1 MSAAVTKFDQVTI
14 APATL
19 SDHTPSSVVRNSTPS
34 PTNAATDAIPTS
46 SPRATASK
54 EESVADIS
62 KQAPVKESPRPSSA
76 KVLTVD
82 ADGDYETL
90 ETERLVTPQ
99 IAVTSKQSTP
109 RANENAAVAHTAPP
123 DTPNEDGLQNTEVSH
138 DIIAQDAN
146 VVPILAPAEK
156 GEDDARSSGVSDDI
170 IAHDADVLVAA
181 TLKEAVRE
189 VVEEETAD
197 QTTLVT
203 SNERDSELKDKATDT
218 LATIPEAGEAPE
230 EAMIPA
236 LVPAPTVPGAEVD
249 TSPAQAEIAQAQVEV
264 PTQSTAS
271 LLTPVSSNVR
281 LSSPKV
287 SLESAVVSTV
297 NAPEETAERVSTPV
311 IKECVAFD
319 SKEKTDQT
327 AVVEPHRS
335 STGKSVNFESRS
347 EAEPHETSSIS
358 SEIKPATKGK
368 GKESKVFTFQ
378 APNQPPRTTDYIHK
392 PKRIVG
398 GESPSSPIGKVLAA
412 KPPVAVFSVEVV
424 NNDELRYVAKDGNT
438 VKAVDFEETDVPSL
452 SQNGAQAFVCSVDMC
467 IIS

>member
-1 MSAAVTKFDQVTI
+1 MTKFDQLTT

-34 PTNAATDAIPTS
+34 PTNATTDAIPTS
-46 SPRATASK
+46 SPRGTASK

-62 KQAPVKESPRPSSA
+62 KQVPVKESPRPSSA

-90 ETERLVTPQ
+90 ETERLVTPR

-109 RANENAAVAHTAPP
+109 RVNENAAVAHTAPP
-123 DTPNEDGLQNTEVSH
+123 DTPNEDGLQNTEVSD

-230 EAMIPA
+230 EAMNPA

-249 TSPAQAEIAQAQVEV
+249 TSPAQAEIAQVQVEV

-271 LLTPVSSNVR
+271 LLNTVSSNVR

-297 NAPEETAERVSTPV
+297 NALEETAERVSTPV
-311 IKECVAFD
+311 IKESVAFD
-319 SKEKTDQT
+319 SKEKTDQS
-327 AVVEPHRS
+327 AVVEPHRI
-335 STGKSVNFESRS
+335 GKSVNFESRP

-358 SEIKPATKGK
+358 SDIKPATKGK

-424 NNDELRYVAKDGNT
+424 NNNELRYVAKDGNT
-438 VKAVDFEETDVPSL
+438 AKAVDFEETDVPSL